1 MVFVIERVAALDPTK
16 DTYILHNLY
25 IYIYNELNNNR
36 HSRAVNLCARRNTM
50 KIHTVLLTITIGL
63 LL

>member
-36 HSRAVNLCARRNTM
+36 HAREE
-50 KIHTVLLTITIGL
+50 IQ
-63 LL
+63 